1 MPRLPSLRQYLQRI
15 MLPKLAAIL
24 VVFTILIF
32 STVFFTANRHI
43 AEVHQ
48 GYLDDLTDSIERSI
62 DLTRTELSN
71 IANNDLL
78 VNGLIDVE
86 YQQYYLPLFIQS
98 LQITGDRNLSLALFN
113 FSGERLLFKNWDE
126 RVPKHYLKAW
136 QQQVLSDADTFTSV
150 NDDGVFI
157 AAPVMINGMAE
168 GALALYVDSLYWVV
182 SDRPNVATQLVIGEE
197 GKVLYS
203 SRPKQFPVGT
213 EFDTLDLDAQYIAN
227 TKWENFRLVSFE
239 PVINAYNNIF
249 WLIPILALAVVS
261 IILTSLYSVRA
272 AANLSSLT
280 LQRLH
285 ENLEHQ
291 IDNTQG
297 NSEIRQEPTLEMS
310 QIRHA
315 FEQLIDSVN
324 DLSLSNNRFS
334 NIINSME
341 EMLMVVNND
350 KQRLLSNSAFTHFLE
365 HYQQSLDDIIENV
378 LHLAI
383 RTDKKLQL
391 SYQKPSGETL
401 HVSWNASPMLNTEG
415 EFIGH
420 ILVGENITQR
430 VILEKDVLIR
440 TRAMNEATVS
450 IVISDVTQPGNPL
463 IYVNSAFEKLTGYR
477 KAEVIGKN
485 CRLLQGPNTNPE
497 HIQQISEALQAGKG
511 VEITLL
517 NYRKDGSEFYN
528 QLTLSPIQQ
537 RDGSVSHFIGIQQ
550 DVTLQEQTSRYLEE
564 AKLRAEES
572 TQLKSRFLA
581 SMSHEIRTPINGIYG
596 MLGLLNNGN
605 LDEAQQ
611 NYVRMARQ
619 STKDLLHIINDIL
632 DFSKIEAG
640 KLLVERHDFN
650 LEALLNETI
659 EHYAFEGESKGI
671 PVELHCSLSE
681 TWVSGDTVRIR
692 QIISNLLSNAVKFTS
707 EGKVSVNVSIE
718 RADDH
723 YRFDCE
729 VSDTGVGIGA
739 SKLDNIFSLFSQE
752 DESTTRQFGGTGLG
766 LAISKQLIQLMGGDI
781 EVSSKKG
788 QGSKF
793 KFHILL
799 YPPLEARIQTTASS
813 ETDAVESFAKSNS
826 KPLILLVEDNNIN
839 QLVAREHLSD
849 CRVMVTTN
857 GQQALEAL
865 QGAKAHFDLIL
876 MDCQMPVMDGY
887 EATRRIRAGEAGER
901 YQQTPII
908 ALTANAMKGD
918 RDTCIAAGMNDYISK
933 PFNESELRQ
942 KVWQWFHIAHAE

>member
-1 MPRLPSLRQYLQRI
+1 MSRLPSLRQYLQRL

-24 VVFTILIF
+24 VVLTILIF

-48 GYLDDLTDSIERSI
+48 GYLNDLADSIEQSI
-62 DLTRTELSN
+62 ELTRTELSN

-113 FSGERLLFKNWDE
+113 FSGDRLLFKNWDE
-126 RVPKHYLKAW
+126 RVPKHYLNAW
-136 QQQVLSDADTFTSV
+136 QQQVLSDAKTYTSV

-168 GALALYVDSLYWVV
+168 GALALYVDSLHWVV
-182 SDRPNVATQLVIGEE
+182 TDHPNVATQVVIGEE
-197 GKVLYS
+197 NKILYS

-213 EFDTLDLDAQYIAN
+213 NFDSLELATQYTASDQ
-227 TKWENFRLVSFE
+227 WGNFRLVSFE
-239 PVINAYNNIF
+239 PVIDAYNNIF

-285 ENLEHQ
+285 ENLEHR
-291 IDNTQG
+291 IDHTQG
-297 NSEIRQEPTLEMS
+297 NREYRQESTLEMS

-350 KQRLLSNSAFTHFLE
+350 NQRLLSNSAFNHFLE

-378 LHLAI
+378 LHPAI

-391 SYQKPSGETL
+391 SYKKPSGETL
-401 HVSWNASPMLNTEG
+401 HVSWNTSPMLNTEG

-450 IVISDVTQPGNPL
+450 IVISDVTRPDNPL

-477 KAEVIGKN
+477 KSEVIGKN

-497 HIQQISEALQAGKG
+497 HIQQISEAVQDGKG

-528 QLTLSPIQQ
+528 KLTLSPIQQ
-537 RDGSVSHFIGIQQ
+537 RDGTVSHFIGIQQ

-671 PVELHCSLSE
+671 PVELNCTLDE
-681 TWVSGDTVRIR
+681 KWVSGDTVRIR

-707 EGKVSVNVSIE
+707 EGKVSVNASIK

-723 YRFDCE
+723 YRFECE
-729 VSDTGVGIGA
+729 VSDTGIGIEA

-788 QGSKF
+788 LGSKF

-799 YPPLEARIQTTASS
+799 YPPLEARIPTTASS
-813 ETDAVESFAKSNS
+813 ETAAVESFAKSNS

-839 QLVAREHLSD
+839 QVVAREHLSD

-865 QGAKAHFDLIL
+865 LGAKAHFDLIL

-887 EATRRIRAGEAGER
+887 EATRRIRAGEAGED
-901 YQQTPII
+901 YQQVPII

>member
-1 MPRLPSLRQYLQRI
+1 MSRLPSLRQYLQRI

-24 VVFTILIF
+24 VVFTLLIF

-43 AEVHQ
+43 AELHQ
-48 GYLDDLTDSIERSI
+48 SYLDDLTDSIEQSI
-62 DLTRTELSN
+62 EVTRTELAN

-98 LQITGDRNLSLALFN
+98 LQITEDRNLSLALFN
-113 FSGERLLFKNWDE
+113 FAGDRLLFKQWDE
-126 RVPKHYLKAW
+126 RVPQHYLNAW
-136 QQQVLSDADTFTSV
+136 QQQVLSDAETYTSI

-157 AAPVMINGMAE
+157 VAPVMINGMAE
-168 GALALYVDSLYWVV
+168 GALALYVDSLHWVV
-182 SDRPNVATQLVIGEE
+182 NSRPNVATQLVIGEN
-197 GKVLYS
+197 GHVLYS
-203 SRPKQFPVGT
+203 SHPKQYPVGT
-213 EFDTLDLDAQYIAN
+213 DFNTLNMATQYTASA
-227 TKWENFRLVSFE
+227 KWDKFSLISFE
-239 PVINAYNNIF
+239 PVIDAYNNIF
-249 WLIPILALAVVS
+249 WLIPILVLAVIS

-285 ENLEHQ
+285 ENLEHR

-297 NSEIRQEPTLEMS
+297 HSDSDKEPTLEMS

-315 FEQLIDSVN
+315 FEQLIDNVN

-341 EMLMVVNND
+341 EMLLVVNNED
-350 KQRLLSNSAFTHFLE
+350 QQVLSNSTFNFFLTHHDL
-365 HYQQSLDDIIENV
+365 SVDDIVEQVI
-378 LHLAI
+378 HPAI
-383 RTDKKLQL
+383 RTGKKLQL
-391 SYQKPSGETL
+391 SYKQDSGELL
-401 HVSWNASPMLNTEG
+401 HVSWNTSPMLNEEG

-430 VILEKDVLIR
+430 IILEKDVLIR

-450 IVISDVTQPGNPL
+450 IVISDVTQPDNPL
-463 IYVNSAFEKLTGYR
+463 IYVNSAFEKLTGYSKR
-477 KAEVIGKN
+477 EVIGKN
-485 CRLLQGPNTNPE
+485 CRFLQGTNTNPD
-497 HIQQISEALQAGKG
+497 HVTQISKAVNTGKG
-511 VEITLL
+511 VELTLL
-517 NYRKDGSEFYN
+517 NYRKDGTEFYN
-528 QLTLSPIQQ
+528 KLTLSPIQQ

-550 DVTLQEQTSRYLEE
+550 DVTAQEETSRYLEE

-596 MLGLLNNGN
+596 MLGLLTNGK

-640 KLLVERHDFN
+640 KLSVERHDFN
-650 LEALLNETI
+650 VLDLLNETV
-659 EHYAFEGESKGI
+659 EHYAFEGASKDI
-671 PVELHCSLSE
+671 PVTLSTSLSE
-681 TWVSGDTVRIR
+681 QWVSGDTVRIR
-692 QIISNLLSNAVKFTS
+692 QILSNLLSNAVKFTS
-707 EGKVSVNVSIE
+707 KGKVTVNATLE

-723 YRFDCE
+723 LTFYCE
-729 VSDTGVGIGA
+729 VTDTGIGIE
-739 SKLDNIFSLFSQE
+739 SDKLDNIFSLFSQE

-781 EVSSKKG
+781 TATSQKG
-788 QGSKF
+788 KGSVF
-793 KFHILL
+793 SFNILL
-799 YPPLEARIQTTASS
+799 YPPLQEAPGEHTQKPTKAAEAFSQGTR
-813 ETDAVESFAKSNS
+813 
-826 KPLILLVEDNNIN
+826 KPLVMLVEDNAIN
-839 QLVAREHLSD
+839 QVVAREHLSD
-849 CRVMVTTN
+849 CRVLVTAD
-857 GQQALEAL
+857 GQQAIDAL
-865 QGAKAHFDLIL
+865 QGTKAQFDLIL

-887 EATRRIRAGEAGER
+887 EASRRIRAGQAGEY
-901 YQQTPII
+901 YQQIPII

-942 KVWQWFHIAHAE
+942 KVWQWYHIARAE

>member
-62 DLTRTELSN
+62 ELTRTELSN

-113 FSGERLLFKNWDE
+113 FSGDRLLFKNWDE
-126 RVPKHYLKAW
+126 RVPKHYLRAW
-136 QQQVLSDADTFTSV
+136 QQQVLSDADTYTSV

-168 GALALYVDSLYWVV
+168 GALALYVDSLHWVV

-239 PVINAYNNIF
+239 PVIDAYNNIF

-297 NSEIRQEPTLEMS
+297 NSENRQEPTLEMS

-350 KQRLLSNSAFTHFLE
+350 DQRLLSNSAFTHFLE
-365 HYQQSLDDIIENV
+365 HYQQSLDDIIESV
-378 LHLAI
+378 LHPAI
-383 RTDKKLQL
+383 RTAKKLQL
-391 SYQKPSGETL
+391 SYKKPSGETL
-401 HVSWNASPMLNTEG
+401 HVSWNTSPMLNTEG

-463 IYVNSAFEKLTGYR
+463 IYVNSAFEKLTGYS

-497 HIQQISEALQAGKG
+497 HIQQISEALQVGKG
-511 VEITLL
+511 VEIILL

-537 RDGSVSHFIGIQQ
+537 RDGTVSHFIGIQQ

-659 EHYAFEGESKGI
+659 EHYAFEGEPKGI
-671 PVELHCSLSE
+671 PVELNCTLDE
-681 TWVSGDTVRIR
+681 KWVSGDTVRIR

-729 VSDTGVGIGA
+729 VSDTGVGIDA

-799 YPPLEARIQTTASS
+799 YPPLEARMPTTASS
-813 ETDAVESFAKSNS
+813 ETAAIESLTESNT

-839 QLVAREHLSD
+839 QVVAREHLSD